1 MASLLVNVKSK
12 MAIYAHEKVR
22 GVLEGEYGSVFKGR
36 SMDFDDLR
44 EYIPGDDVKDIDWK
58 ATARSGSTLI
68 RRYIAIRKHNIM
80 LVVDTGRNMS
90 AVAADG
96 NSKKQIAVLLAGV
109 MTTLALKHGDLIGL
123 VSGNKDR
130 SKYLPLKTGHVH
142 AEQVL
147 QEIDKSI
154 REDSPNSNIASQLE
168 YLARNIRLKMIVVVI
183 SDETPFDET
192 LSSVV
197 RRLRAQ
203 HEILWLRIADAD
215 LTSENNLSDIENM
228 SDELPAFIRNS
239 KVVVKSYKEA
249 EEAERLNFSQAL
261 NRLAISSERV
271 NSEAEAVS
279 KVYRLLERHRSA
291 RRA

>member
-1 MASLLVNVKSK
+1 MGSLLVNVKAK

-80 LVVDTGRNMS
+80 LVVDTGKNMS
-90 AVAADG
+90 AVSADG
-96 NSKKQIAVLLAGV
+96 SSKKQIAVLLAGV

-130 SKYLPLKTGHVH
+130 SKYMPLKTGNVH

-147 QEIDKSI
+147 QESTSQIPEVRITESRAPEPIFIVQGDEGLDIASIDGLLRSLVRLGLGHI
-154 REDSPNSNIASQLE
+154 RVEAGRLYPKKVISSAARNRGDRQRNEEESHFSSTRPTHPDFDRLAHDSP
-168 YLARNIRLKMIVVVI
+168 
-183 SDETPFDET
+183 
-192 LSSVV
+192 
-197 RRLRAQ
+197 LR
-203 HEILWLRIADAD
+203 D
-215 LTSENNLSDIENM
+215 
-228 SDELPAFIRNS
+228 
-239 KVVVKSYKEA
+239 
-249 EEAERLNFSQAL
+249 
-261 NRLAISSERV
+261 
-271 NSEAEAVS
+271 
-279 KVYRLLERHRSA
+279 
-291 RRA
+291 